1 MVARLYARSRVLIS
15 GLVQGVFFRREISYL
30 ARQLSVTG
38 WTRNLSDGSVEV
50 VAEGEKEAIDKLIQF
65 CRVGPSGARVR
76 NVNVVW
82 EDFKGEFRGF
92 RITR

>member
-1 MVARLYARSRVLIS
+1 
-15 GLVQGVFFRREISYL
+15 VQGVFFRREISYL
-30 ARQLSVTG
+30 ARQLGVTG

-50 VAEGEKEAIDKLIQF
+50 VAEGEKEAIDKLIQY
-65 CRVGPSGARVR
+65 CRVGPPGARVR
-76 NVNVVW
+76 NVRVEW

>member
-1 MVARLYARSRVLIS
+1 
-15 GLVQGVFFRREISYL
+15 VQGVFFRREISYL
-30 ARQLSVTG
+30 ARQLGVTG

-50 VAEGEKEAIDKLIQF
+50 VAEGDKEAIDRLIQF

-76 NVNVVW
+76 NVSVEW

>member
-1 MVARLYARSRVLIS
+1 M
-15 GLVQGVFFRREISYL
+15 VQGVFFRREISFL
-30 ARQLSVTG
+30 ARQLGVTG

-50 VAEGEKEAIDKLIQF
+50 VAEGDKEAIDKLIQF

-76 NVNVVW
+76 NVSVEW

>member
-1 MVARLYARSRVLIS
+1 MLARSRVLIS

-30 ARQLSVTG
+30 ARQLGVTG

-50 VAEGEKEAIDKLIQF
+50 IAEGDKEAIDKLIQF

-76 NVNVVW
+76 NVSVKW

>member
-1 MVARLYARSRVLIS
+1 MFARSRVLIS

-30 ARQLSVTG
+30 ARQLGVTG

-50 VAEGEKEAIDKLIQF
+50 VAEGDKEAIDKLIQF

-76 NVNVVW
+76 NISVEW

>member
-1 MVARLYARSRVLIS
+1 MYARSRVLIT

-30 ARQLSVTG
+30 ARQLGVTG

-50 VAEGEKEAIDKLIQF
+50 VAEGEKEAIDRLIQF
-65 CRVGPSGARVR
+65 CRVGPAGARVR
-76 NVNVVW
+76 SVRVEW
-82 EDFKGEFRGF
+82 QDFKGEFRGF

>member
-1 MVARLYARSRVLIS
+1 
-15 GLVQGVFFRREISYL
+15 VQGVFFRREISYL
-30 ARQLSVTG
+30 ARQLGVTG

-76 NVNVVW
+76 NVSVEW

>member
-1 MVARLYARSRVLIS
+1 LIS

-30 ARQLSVTG
+30 ARQLGVTG

-76 NVNVVW
+76 KVSVEW

>member
-1 MVARLYARSRVLIS
+1 
-15 GLVQGVFFRREISYL
+15 VFFRREISYL
-30 ARQLSVTG
+30 ARQLGVTG

-50 VAEGEKEAIDKLIQF
+50 VAEGDKEAIDKLIQF

-76 NVNVVW
+76 NVSVEW

>member
-1 MVARLYARSRVLIS
+1 
-15 GLVQGVFFRREISYL
+15 VQGVFFRREIAYL
-30 ARQLSVTG
+30 ARQLGVTG

-50 VAEGEKEAIDKLIQF
+50 VAEGEKEALDKLIQF

-76 NVNVVW
+76 SVSVEW
-82 EDFKGEFRGF
+82 QDFKAEFRGF

>member
-1 MVARLYARSRVLIS
+1 M
-15 GLVQGVFFRREISYL
+15 QGVFFRREISFL
-30 ARQLSVTG
+30 ARQLGVTG

-50 VAEGEKEAIDKLIQF
+50 VAEGDKEAIDKLIQF

-76 NVNVVW
+76 NVSVEW

>member
-1 MVARLYARSRVLIS
+1 M
-15 GLVQGVFFRREISYL
+15 FFRREISYL

-50 VAEGEKEAIDKLIQF
+50 VAEGDKEAIDKLIQY
-65 CRVGPSGARVR
+65 CRVGPPGARVR
-76 NVNVVW
+76 NVRVEW
-82 EDFKGEFRGF
+82 EGFKGEFRGF